1 MQSIRIASFVS
12 LIAVAVTP
20 TVIANAQEQK
30 APSSGIFVEAG
41 TGQAEVRLPS
51 TRFEIKTSGVGKSM
65 ATMGLAKPQ
74 MQGAFAGPKAYTR
87 IAGDVTFRFQ
97 IDQKPAGASQNM
109 SPQDMMA
116 MMNGGDGGIPPM
128 AKGPQDF
135 ALVKLTVADENR
147 EAHFG
152 SAGASHPKDAVDVTV
167 REPGPGRVS
176 HEAQAPPRARR
187 VRVLRA
193 HGEQP
198 DGPGVGLRRGSE
210 VATRVRHG
218 RDRCAQAARVAVRH

>member
-1 MQSIRIASFVS
+1 MRSIRVASFAS
-12 LIAVAVTP
+12 IIAMAGTLG
-20 TVIANAQEQK
+20 VIANAQEQ
-30 APSSGIFVEAG
+30 AVPSSGIFVQSGA
-41 TGQAEVRLPS
+41 GQAEVRLPS

-87 IAGDVTFRFQ
+87 IAGDATFRFQ

-109 SPQDMMA
+109 SPQEMMA
-116 MMNGGDGGIPPM
+116 MMNGGDGGIPPT

-135 ALVKLTVADENR
+135 ALVKLTVVDENR

-167 REPGPGRVS
+167 ENLGPGAFRVKPRHPLEPGEYAFYVRMGNSPMG
-176 HEAQAPPRARR
+176 QAW
-187 VRVLRA
+187 
-193 HGEQP
+193 
-198 DGPGVGLRRGSE
+198 DFGV
-210 VATRVRHG
+210 
-218 RDRCAQAARVAVRH
+218 DQK